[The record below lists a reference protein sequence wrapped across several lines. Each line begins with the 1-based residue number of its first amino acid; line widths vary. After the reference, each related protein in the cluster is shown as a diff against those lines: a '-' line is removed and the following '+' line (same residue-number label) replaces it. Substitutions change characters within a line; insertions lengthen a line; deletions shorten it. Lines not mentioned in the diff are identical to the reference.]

1 MTAED
6 IEIVTDGLAP
16 VRRELFQKRDLRIA
30 ALEAKIALLEKRP
43 ALKWAGIWAPG
54 GYDACSL
61 CTRSGSLWLS
71 TEATMQQPGEGP
83 HWRLIV
89 KKGQAE

>member
-1 MTAED
+1 MTEAD
-6 IEIVTDGLAP
+6 IETITGGVAVVMKDMLKT
-16 VRRELFQKRDLRIA
+16 RDLRIA